1 MLGPMLDMV
10 EMLDTVDSPNE
21 LLRARGDED
30 PTLSLRPDSRPPVAT
45 ALLNKG
51 LETGENG
58 VPEETRRSV
67 KVGVEVRG
75 EEVWRLALTGLAL
88 REVDRRYRGGVTYV
102 VPGVTGGAAPGSKP
116 RSAR

>member
-10 EMLDTVDSPNE
+10 EMLDIVDSPNE

-30 PTLSLRPDSRPPVAT
+30 PMLSLRPDSRPPAT

-51 LETGENG
+51 LDAGENG

-75 EEVWRLALTGLAL
+75 EVVWRLALTGLAL
-88 REVDRRYRGGVTYV
+88 REVDRR
-102 VPGVTGGAAPGSKP
+102 
-116 RSAR
+116 